1 MNTIAAPAPP
11 SGGSVR
17 PVRLGLRENW
27 PQFTLLVI
35 VNMAVGGLV
44 GLERTTVPLIG
55 SETFGLTSDLAVF
68 SFIIAFGLT
77 KALTNLAAGALTAR
91 FRRKQLLVAGWLI
104 GAPVPFA
111 LAYAP
116 SWGWIVAANVLLGLN
131 QGLTWSMT
139 VNMKIDL
146 VGPAR
151 RGLATGLNEAAGY
164 TAVGVTA
171 LLTGYLA
178 TGYGLRPVPE
188 LIGVVFLVA
197 GLALALAVRDTAAHV
212 ALELAHHT
220 GPLPTGEDTGP
231 KATFIRTSWRDRSLR
246 GASQAGLVNNL
257 NDGLTWGVF
266 PLLFTDHGLGLAAVG
281 LIKGLYP
288 VLWGLGQIPAG
299 HLADRFGR
307 KPLIVHGM
315 LVQAGGLVLALVL
328 LDRPLLA
335 GVLSAVAL
343 GLGTAMVYPA
353 LIASVS
359 DHAHPA
365 WRANALGTYRFWRD
379 IGYAAGALVAGVLA
393 DRLGLDA
400 TVIAA
405 AVLTAASGLLAARWI
420 TEQRPG
426 RSVAARGVHDHGH
439 SGEAHQGADDVEA
452 VGAVAVGDHAPDDR
466 PRDEDP
472 AVRGQDAP
480 EVVVGLEGGHHA
492 VQTERDDTGTDP
504 DPALVLADALPHQP
518 GASDLEQGGDDEQGD
533 GTGDEHG
540 AEPSDERGNGKRGQG
555 ADRNGS
561 RAG

>member
-1 MNTIAAPAPP
+1 MKTALPVEDRPA
-11 SGGSVR
+11 
-17 PVRLGLRENW
+17 VRLGLRENRL
-27 PQFTLLVI
+27 QFTLLVV
-35 VNMAVGGLV
+35 VNVCVGGLV

-55 SETFGLTSDLAVF
+55 TETFGLTSDLAVF

-91 FRRKQLLVAGWLI
+91 FRRKQLLLAGWLI
-104 GAPVPFA
+104 GVPVPFA

-164 TAVGVTA
+164 TAVGATA

-178 TGYGLRPVPE
+178 TTHGLRPVPE
-188 LIGVVFLVA
+188 LIGVVFVAA
-197 GLALALAVRDTAAHV
+197 GLALSLVVRDTAAHV
-212 ALELAHHT
+212 ALELAQHAE
-220 GPLPTGEDTGP
+220 PLPTGEDTGL
-231 KATFIRTSWRDRSLR
+231 KATFARTSWRDRSLR

-266 PLLFTDHGLGLAAVG
+266 PLLFTDHGLGIAAVG

-288 VLWGLGQIPAG
+288 ILWGIGQIPTG
-299 HLADRFGR
+299 HLADRIGR
-307 KPLIVHGM
+307 RPLIVTGM
-315 LVQAGGLVLALVL
+315 LVQSAGFVLALAL

-379 IGYAAGALVAGVLA
+379 IGYAAGALVAGILA
-393 DRLGLDA
+393 DLLGLNA

-420 TEQRPG
+420 TERP
-426 RSVAARGVHDHGH
+426 
-439 SGEAHQGADDVEA
+439 
-452 VGAVAVGDHAPDDR
+452 
-466 PRDEDP
+466 
-472 AVRGQDAP
+472 
-480 EVVVGLEGGHHA
+480 EG
-492 VQTERDDTGTDP
+492 
-504 DPALVLADALPHQP
+504 
-518 GASDLEQGGDDEQGD
+518 
-533 GTGDEHG
+533 
-540 AEPSDERGNGKRGQG
+540 
-555 ADRNGS
+555 
-561 RAG
+561 

>member
-1 MNTIAAPAPP
+1 MNAAPTTTPTDS
-11 SGGSVR
+11 SGR

-35 VNMAVGGLV
+35 VNVCVGGLI

-55 SETFGLTSDLAVF
+55 ADTFHLTSDLAVF

-77 KALTNLAAGALTAR
+77 KAVTNLAAGALTAR
-91 FRRKQLLVAGWLI
+91 FRRKQLLTAGWLI
-104 GAPVPFA
+104 GVPVPFA
-111 LAYAP
+111 LAWAP

-178 TGYGLRPVPE
+178 TSYGLRPVPE
-188 LIGVVFLVA
+188 LIGVVFVAA
-197 GLALALAVRDTAAHV
+197 GLALTLFVRDTAAHV
-212 ALELAHHT
+212 VLELAQHAT
-220 GPLPTGEDTGP
+220 PLPTHEDTGL
-231 KATFIRTSWRDRSLR
+231 KATFARTSWHNRSLR

-288 VLWGLGQIPAG
+288 ILWGLGQILTG
-299 HLADRFGR
+299 HLADRIGR
-307 KPLIVHGM
+307 KPLIVTGM
-315 LVQAGGLVLALVL
+315 LVQAAGFVLALVL

-335 GVLSAVAL
+335 GLASATAL
-343 GLGTAMVYPA
+343 GLGTAMVYPT
-353 LIASVS
+353 LIASIS

-379 IGYAAGALVAGVLA
+379 TGYAVGALVAGILA
-393 DRLGLDA
+393 DALGLNA

-405 AVLTAASGLLAARWI
+405 AALTAVSGLLSARWI
-420 TEQRPG
+420 TEHRPG
-426 RSVAARGVHDHGH
+426 TR
-439 SGEAHQGADDVEA
+439 
-452 VGAVAVGDHAPDDR
+452 
-466 PRDEDP
+466 
-472 AVRGQDAP
+472 
-480 EVVVGLEGGHHA
+480 
-492 VQTERDDTGTDP
+492 
-504 DPALVLADALPHQP
+504 
-518 GASDLEQGGDDEQGD
+518 
-533 GTGDEHG
+533 
-540 AEPSDERGNGKRGQG
+540 
-555 ADRNGS
+555 
-561 RAG
+561 

>member
-1 MNTIAAPAPP
+1 MNATPTVGAPTEAHR
-11 SGGSVR
+11 R

-27 PQFTLLVI
+27 LQFSLLVV
-35 VNMAVGGLV
+35 VNIAVGGLV

-55 SETFGLTSDLAVF
+55 TDTFGLTSDLAVF
-68 SFIIAFGLT
+68 SFISAFGLT

-91 FRRKQLLVAGWLI
+91 FRRKHLLVVGWLI
-104 GAPVPFA
+104 GIPVPFV
-111 LAYAP
+111 LAWAP
-116 SWGWIVAANVLLGLN
+116 AWGWIVAANVLLGLN

-164 TAVGVTA
+164 TAVGATA

-178 TGYGLRPVPE
+178 TSYGLRPVPE
-188 LIGVVFLVA
+188 LIGVVFVVA
-197 GLALALAVRDTAAHV
+197 GLALALVVRDTAAHV
-212 ALELAHHT
+212 ALELAQQT
-220 GPLPTGEDTGP
+220 KPLPAGESSGLA
-231 KATFIRTSWRDRSLR
+231 ATFARTSWRHRSLR
-246 GASQAGLVNNL
+246 GTSQAGLVNNL

-288 VLWGLGQIPAG
+288 IVWGIGQIPTG
-299 HLADRFGR
+299 HLADRIGR
-307 KPLIVHGM
+307 KPLIVTGM
-315 LVQAGGLVLALVL
+315 FVQAAGLVLALTL
-328 LDRPLLA
+328 LDTPLLA
-335 GVLSAVAL
+335 GVLSAIAL

-393 DRLGLDA
+393 GMVGLHG

-420 TEQRPG
+420 T
-426 RSVAARGVHDHGH
+426 D
-439 SGEAHQGADDVEA
+439 
-452 VGAVAVGDHAPDDR
+452 
-466 PRDEDP
+466 
-472 AVRGQDAP
+472 
-480 EVVVGLEGGHHA
+480 
-492 VQTERDDTGTDP
+492 TEK
-504 DPALVLADALPHQP
+504 A
-518 GASDLEQGGDDEQGD
+518 
-533 GTGDEHG
+533 
-540 AEPSDERGNGKRGQG
+540 
-555 ADRNGS
+555 
-561 RAG
+561 

>member
-1 MNTIAAPAPP
+1 MNATPTDATPTVTTPAVDAPTDAA
-11 SGGSVR
+11 GR
-17 PVRLGLRENW
+17 PVRLGLRENRL
-27 PQFTLLVI
+27 QFSLLVV
-35 VNMAVGGLV
+35 VNIAVGGLV

-55 SETFGLTSDLAVF
+55 TDTFGLTSDLAVF

-91 FRRKQLLVAGWLI
+91 FRRKQLLVTGWLI
-104 GAPVPFA
+104 GVPVPFA
-111 LAYAP
+111 LAWAP

-171 LLTGYLA
+171 LVTGYLA
-178 TGYGLRPVPE
+178 TSYGLRPVPE
-188 LIGVVFLVA
+188 LIGVVFVVA
-197 GLALALAVRDTAAHV
+197 GLALALVVRDTAGHV
-212 ALELAHHT
+212 ALELGRHT
-220 GPLPTGEDTGP
+220 KPLPAGEDTGLA
-231 KATFIRTSWRDRSLR
+231 ATFARTSWRDRSLR

-281 LIKGLYP
+281 LIKGLYSI
-288 VLWGLGQIPAG
+288 LWGIGQIPTG
-299 HLADRFGR
+299 HLADRIGR
-307 KPLIVHGM
+307 RPLIVTGM
-315 LVQAGGLVLALVL
+315 LVQSGGFVLALTL
-328 LDRPLLA
+328 LDTPLLA

-379 IGYAAGALVAGVLA
+379 IGYAAGALFAGVLA
-393 DRLGLDA
+393 DTLGLDV

-420 TEQRPG
+420 TDHTRRP
-426 RSVAARGVHDHGH
+426 
-439 SGEAHQGADDVEA
+439 
-452 VGAVAVGDHAPDDR
+452 
-466 PRDEDP
+466 P
-472 AVRGQDAP
+472 A
-480 EVVVGLEGGHHA
+480 
-492 VQTERDDTGTDP
+492 
-504 DPALVLADALPHQP
+504 
-518 GASDLEQGGDDEQGD
+518 
-533 GTGDEHG
+533 
-540 AEPSDERGNGKRGQG
+540 
-555 ADRNGS
+555 
-561 RAG
+561 

>member
-1 MNTIAAPAPP
+1 MNATTKPAA
-11 SGGSVR
+11 G

-35 VNMAVGGLV
+35 VNICVGGLV

-55 SETFGLTSDLAVF
+55 ARTFGLTNDLAVF

-91 FRRKQLLVAGWLI
+91 FRRKRLLVAGWLI
-104 GAPVPFA
+104 GVPVPFA
-111 LAYAP
+111 LAWAP

-171 LLTGYLA
+171 LVTGYLA

-188 LIGVVFLVA
+188 LIGVVFVAA
-197 GLALALAVRDTAAHV
+197 GLALALVVRDTAAHV
-212 ALELAHHT
+212 ALELSRHT
-220 GPLPTGEDTGP
+220 EPLPTRESTSLA
-231 KATFIRTSWRDRSLR
+231 ATFARTSWHHRSLR

-288 VLWGLGQIPAG
+288 VLWGLGQIHTG
-299 HLADRFGR
+299 HLSDRIGR
-307 KPLIVHGM
+307 KPLVVTGM
-315 LVQAGGLVLALVL
+315 LVQAAGFVLALVL
-328 LDRPLLA
+328 LDTPLLA

-353 LIASVS
+353 LIACVS
-359 DHAHPA
+359 NHAHPA
-365 WRANALGTYRFWRD
+365 WRAGALGTYRFWRD
-379 IGYAAGALVAGVLA
+379 IGYAAGALVAGILA
-393 DRLGLDA
+393 DALGLDA

-405 AVLTAASGLLAARWI
+405 AVLTAGSGLLAARWI
-420 TEQRPG
+420 
-426 RSVAARGVHDHGH
+426 S
-439 SGEAHQGADDVEA
+439 
-452 VGAVAVGDHAPDDR
+452 
-466 PRDEDP
+466 
-472 AVRGQDAP
+472 
-480 EVVVGLEGGHHA
+480 EGG
-492 VQTERDDTGTDP
+492 T
-504 DPALVLADALPHQP
+504 
-518 GASDLEQGGDDEQGD
+518 
-533 GTGDEHG
+533 
-540 AEPSDERGNGKRGQG
+540 
-555 ADRNGS
+555 S
-561 RAG
+561 R

>member
-1 MNTIAAPAPP
+1 MNATSTVATPTDT
-11 SGGSVR
+11 SGR

-27 PQFTLLVI
+27 LQFSLLVV
-35 VNMAVGGLV
+35 VNIAVGGLV

-55 SETFGLTSDLAVF
+55 TDTFGLTSDLAVF

-91 FRRKQLLVAGWLI
+91 FRRKQLLVVGWLI
-104 GAPVPFA
+104 GVPVPFV
-111 LAYAP
+111 LAWAP

-131 QGLTWSMT
+131 QGLAWSMT

-164 TAVGVTA
+164 TAVGATA
-171 LLTGYLA
+171 LVTGYLA

-188 LIGVVFLVA
+188 LVGVVFVAA
-197 GLALALAVRDTAAHV
+197 GLALALVVRDTAAHV
-212 ALELAHHT
+212 ALELTHHT
-220 GPLPTGEDTGP
+220 KPLPTGENTGP
-231 KATFIRTSWRDRSLR
+231 AATFARTSWHHRSLR

-266 PLLFTDHGLGLAAVG
+266 PLLFTHHGLGLAAVG

-288 VLWGLGQIPAG
+288 ILWGLGQIPTG
-299 HLADRFGR
+299 HLADRIGR
-307 KPLIVHGM
+307 KPLIVTGM
-315 LVQAGGLVLALVL
+315 FVQATGFVLALTL
-328 LDRPLLA
+328 LDTPLLA
-335 GVLSAVAL
+335 GILSAVAL

-379 IGYAAGALVAGVLA
+379 VGYAAGALVAGLLA
-393 DRLGLDA
+393 DAFGLNA

-420 TEQRPG
+420 TEHR
-426 RSVAARGVHDHGH
+426 
-439 SGEAHQGADDVEA
+439 
-452 VGAVAVGDHAPDDR
+452 
-466 PRDEDP
+466 
-472 AVRGQDAP
+472 
-480 EVVVGLEGGHHA
+480 
-492 VQTERDDTGTDP
+492 P
-504 DPALVLADALPHQP
+504 DPAEPLASPAP
-518 GASDLEQGGDDEQGD
+518 A
-533 GTGDEHG
+533 TVHG
-540 AEPSDERGNGKRGQG
+540 YRSP
-555 ADRNGS
+555 
-561 RAG
+561 

>member
-1 MNTIAAPAPP
+1 MNTPTPPAAPA
-11 SGGSVR
+11 GR
-17 PVRLGLRENW
+17 PVRLGLRQNRL
-27 PQFTLLVI
+27 QFTLLVV
-35 VNMAVGGLV
+35 VNLCVGGLV

-55 SETFGLTSDLAVF
+55 TETFGLTSDLAVF

-77 KALTNLAAGALTAR
+77 KAFTNLAAGALTAR

-104 GAPVPFA
+104 GVPVPFA

-146 VGPAR
+146 VGPSR

-178 TGYGLRPVPE
+178 TSHGLRPVPE
-188 LIGVVFLVA
+188 LVGVVFVAA
-197 GLALALAVRDTAAHV
+197 GLALALVVRDTAAHV
-212 ALELAHHT
+212 ALELAQHPQ
-220 GPLPTGEDTGP
+220 PLPADQDAGL
-231 KATFIRTSWRDRSLR
+231 KATFARTSWHDRSLR

-257 NDGLTWGVF
+257 NDGLAWGVF

-288 VLWGLGQIPAG
+288 VLWGLGQIPTG
-299 HLADRFGR
+299 HLADRIGR

-315 LVQAGGLVLALVL
+315 LVQAVGFLLALAL

-335 GVLSAVAL
+335 GTLSAVAL

-365 WRANALGTYRFWRD
+365 WRVNALAAYRFWRD

-393 DRLGLDA
+393 DAFGLDA
-400 TVIAA
+400 TVVAA
-405 AVLTAASGLLAARWI
+405 AVLTAASGLLAAHWI
-420 TEQRPG
+420 TDHRTRAPRQPAGVRRLSPG
-426 RSVAARGVHDHGH
+426 
-439 SGEAHQGADDVEA
+439 
-452 VGAVAVGDHAPDDR
+452 P
-466 PRDEDP
+466 
-472 AVRGQDAP
+472 
-480 EVVVGLEGGHHA
+480 
-492 VQTERDDTGTDP
+492 
-504 DPALVLADALPHQP
+504 
-518 GASDLEQGGDDEQGD
+518 
-533 GTGDEHG
+533 
-540 AEPSDERGNGKRGQG
+540 
-555 ADRNGS
+555 
-561 RAG
+561 

>member
-1 MNTIAAPAPP
+1 MNTTTHAMPGR
-11 SGGSVR
+11 SSTR
-17 PVRLGLRENW
+17 PVQLGLRENW
-27 PQFTLLVI
+27 LQFSLLVV
-35 VNMAVGGLV
+35 VNVAVGGLV

-104 GAPVPFA
+104 GVPVPFA

-116 SWGWIVAANVLLGLN
+116 SWGWIVGANILLGLN

-146 VGPAR
+146 VGPSR
-151 RGLATGLNEAAGY
+151 RGFATGLNEAAGY

-178 TGYGLRPVPE
+178 TAHGLRPAPE
-188 LIGVVFLVA
+188 LIGVLFVVA
-197 GLALALAVRDTAAHV
+197 GLALALVVRDTAGHV
-212 ALELAHHT
+212 ALELAQHPS
-220 GPLPTGEDTGP
+220 PLPAGNTGLR
-231 KATFIRTSWRDRSLR
+231 AVFARTSWRDRSLR
-246 GASQAGLVNNL
+246 GVSQAGLVNNL

-288 VLWGLGQIPAG
+288 ILWGIGQIPTG
-299 HLADRFGR
+299 HLADRIGR
-307 KPLIVHGM
+307 KPLIVTGM
-315 LVQAGGLVLALVL
+315 LVQSAGFVLALAL

-335 GVLSAVAL
+335 GVLSAVVL

-359 DHAHPA
+359 DHAHPT

-379 IGYAAGALVAGVLA
+379 IGYAAGALVAGALA
-393 DRLGLDA
+393 DTLGLDA

-405 AVLTAASGLLAARWI
+405 AALTAASGLLAARWI
-420 TEQRPG
+420 TE
-426 RSVAARGVHDHGH
+426 
-439 SGEAHQGADDVEA
+439 
-452 VGAVAVGDHAPDDR
+452 
-466 PRDEDP
+466 P
-472 AVRGQDAP
+472 A
-480 EVVVGLEGGHHA
+480 
-492 VQTERDDTGTDP
+492 
-504 DPALVLADALPHQP
+504 
-518 GASDLEQGGDDEQGD
+518 
-533 GTGDEHG
+533 
-540 AEPSDERGNGKRGQG
+540 K
-555 ADRNGS
+555 
-561 RAG
+561 AG

>member
-1 MNTIAAPAPP
+1 MSVATRDAA
-11 SGGSVR
+11 GS
-17 PVRLGLRENW
+17 VRLGLRENRV
-27 PQFTLLVI
+27 QFTLLVI
-35 VNMAVGGLV
+35 VNVCVGGLV

-55 SETFGLTSDLAVF
+55 SHVFGLTSDLAVF
-68 SFIIAFGLT
+68 SFIIAFGVT

-91 FRRKQLLVAGWLI
+91 FRRKQLLVTGWLI
-104 GAPVPFA
+104 GIPVPFA
-111 LAYAP
+111 LAWAP

-178 TGYGLRPVPE
+178 TSYGLRPAPE
-188 LIGVVFLVA
+188 LIGVVFVAA
-197 GLALALAVRDTAAHV
+197 GLALSLVVRDTAAHV
-212 ALELAHHT
+212 ALELAQHT
-220 GPLPTGEDTGP
+220 EPLPTDADTGL
-231 KATFIRTSWRDRSLR
+231 KATFARTSWRNRSLR

-288 VLWGLGQIPAG
+288 ILWGLGQIPSG
-299 HLADRFGR
+299 HLSDRVGR
-307 KPLIVHGM
+307 KPLIVYGM
-315 LVQAGGLVLALVL
+315 LVQAGSLVLALVL

-335 GVLSAVAL
+335 GVLSAVLL

-379 IGYAAGALVAGVLA
+379 IGYAAGALLAGLLA
-393 DRLGLDA
+393 DALGLNA
-400 TVIAA
+400 TIVAA
-405 AVLTAASGLLAARWI
+405 AALTAASGLLAARWI
-420 TEQRPG
+420 GGPRP
-426 RSVAARGVHDHGH
+426 AR
-439 SGEAHQGADDVEA
+439 
-452 VGAVAVGDHAPDDR
+452 
-466 PRDEDP
+466 
-472 AVRGQDAP
+472 
-480 EVVVGLEGGHHA
+480 
-492 VQTERDDTGTDP
+492 
-504 DPALVLADALPHQP
+504 
-518 GASDLEQGGDDEQGD
+518 
-533 GTGDEHG
+533 
-540 AEPSDERGNGKRGQG
+540 
-555 ADRNGS
+555 
-561 RAG
+561 